1 MVTWNWLV
9 FFFAAVFVACGQPFV
24 IKPKIYNRPVMVG
37 DVRQLSGAKIPP
49 DAETASPFV
58 AEIDILDTPTATS
71 SDWHEKQQY
80 TLDSKLTAS
89 TLMGARDAQVREL
102 KFGSYVFNAVLF
114 YFDKDWIRLSGYSVP
129 PLFVE
134 PERKYLLH
142 VRPVGKRGEKL
153 KKEKPKKGSRRRT
166 R

>member
-1 MVTWNWLV
+1 MVRCGVL
-9 FFFAAVFVACGQPFV
+9 FAAAGFVACGQPFV
-24 IKPKIYNRPVMVG
+24 MKPKLYNRPVMVG
-37 DVRQLSGAKIPP
+37 DVRQLGGAKISP
-49 DAETASPFV
+49 DAQQASPFSE
-58 AEIDILDTPTATS
+58 EIDILDTPTATS
-71 SDWHEKQQY
+71 SDWYERQQY
-80 TLDSKLTAS
+80 KLDSKLTAS
-89 TLMGARDAQVREL
+89 TLLGARDAQVTEL

-153 KKEKPKKGSRRRT
+153 KKEKPTKGTRRRT

>member
-1 MVTWNWLV
+1 MVKWVVL
-9 FFFAAVFVACGQPFV
+9 FAAAGSIGCGQTF
-24 IKPKIYNRPVMVG
+24 IMKPKLYNRPVMVG
-37 DVRQLSGAKIPP
+37 DVRQLGGAKISP
-49 DAETASPFV
+49 DAQQASPFS

-71 SDWHEKQQY
+71 SDWYERQQY
-80 TLDSKLTAS
+80 KLDSKLTAS
-89 TLMGARDAQVREL
+89 TLLGARDAQVTEL

-153 KKEKPKKGSRRRT
+153 KKEKPTKGTRRRT

>member
-1 MVTWNWLV
+1 MVRWWI
-9 FFFAAVFVACGQPFV
+9 FISAAILGACGQPF
-24 IKPKIYNRPVMVG
+24 IMKPKLYNRPVMVG
-37 DVRQLSGAKIPP
+37 EVRQIGGAKISP
-49 DAETASPFV
+49 DAQQASPFS

-71 SDWHEKQQY
+71 SDWYDKQQY

-89 TLMGARDAQVREL
+89 TLLGARDAQVTEM
-102 KFGSYVFNAVLF
+102 KVGSYVFNAVLF

-142 VRPVGKRGEKL
+142 VRPLGKRAEKK
-153 KKEKPKKGSRRRT
+153 KKEKATKGSRRRT

>member
-1 MVTWNWLV
+1 MVKWGV
-9 FFFAAVFVACGQPFV
+9 IFAAAGFVACGQPF
-24 IKPKIYNRPVMVG
+24 IMKPKLYNRPVMVG
-37 DVRQLSGAKIPP
+37 DVRQLGGAKISP
-49 DAETASPFV
+49 DAQQASPFS

-89 TLMGARDAQVREL
+89 TLMGARDAQVTEM
-102 KFGSYVFNAVLF
+102 KVGSYVFNAVLF

-153 KKEKPKKGSRRRT
+153 KKEKPKKGAWRRT